1 MKMIRSLLIGLALA
15 ASVPVAQAHDAFNIG
30 ISLGGHGYHGAPV
43 ARYHAVPQVIYYD
56 APRIYRPAPY
66 AHHHAPAIVHRDIYY
81 GAPRHHFSGHGPGFG
96 YGHGFGHGHRGH
108 HRHHR

>member
-1 MKMIRSLLIGLALA
+1 MKMIRSLLIGLVALG
-15 ASVPVAQAHDAFNIG
+15 ASVPSAQAHDAFNIG

-43 ARYHAVPQVIYYD
+43 VRYHAVPQVIYYD

-66 AHHHAPAIVHRDIYY
+66 AHHHGPAIVHRDIYY
-81 GAPRHHFSGHGPGFG
+81 GAPRHHFSGHGSGFNHG
-96 YGHGFGHGHRGH
+96 YRGH